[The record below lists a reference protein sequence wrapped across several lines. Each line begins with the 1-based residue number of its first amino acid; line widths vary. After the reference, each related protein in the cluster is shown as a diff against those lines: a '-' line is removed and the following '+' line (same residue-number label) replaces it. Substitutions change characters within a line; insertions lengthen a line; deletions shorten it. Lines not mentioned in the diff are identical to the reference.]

1 MRVTKLELQG
11 FKSFAKKTEL
21 NFCDGITAII
31 GPNGSGKSNLSDAI
45 RWVLGEQS
53 ARNLRGG
60 RMEDVIFGG
69 TQKRKPLPMAE
80 VTLTF
85 DNEDHK
91 LPTDYQE
98 VAVTRRVYRS
108 GESEYALNGKTC
120 RLKDVLEL
128 FRDTGIGKDGYSI
141 IGQGKV
147 DEILS
152 NRSSDRRTALEE
164 AAGVM
169 RYRVRREEAERKL
182 EQTRKNM
189 ERIRDI
195 LTELEDRLGP
205 LSRQS
210 KKARQALEYQNELK
224 ELEVN
229 LFLRE
234 TQRNREKLEKE
245 QQNLKLVEENIAQ
258 NRLEDESLLTS
269 LQKQEE
275 ALAAMDELL
284 QQEQQALTELV
295 SRLENRQGEKSLL
308 KERWEHAVQEQE
320 RLLEQSREAEEKAEK
335 LLNQVQELETL
346 YGQDTTQLEAQLEKE
361 NEKLTALTLETEEA
375 EEKIEKMKAT
385 IMESMNRLSDMRSSL
400 SRFEAMESALKQREE
415 AIEKEQEALTKKAEA
430 LALEHEEA
438 LAEEK
443 NLLKNWEEAKAA
455 LQACKIRRQ
464 QGESTLRDKQKTL
477 QQIEQNCA
485 ALASRLHV
493 LKEMARRRE
502 GYQNSVRLLME
513 AGEKNPA
520 IGQKIIGVVGELV
533 RIPTELEAAMTTAL
547 GGAAQNIVAP
557 TGQDGKALIEIL
569 RKREM
574 GRATI
579 LPLDTLRINPPKGKD
594 LDCLREKG
602 VKGIA
607 SELIDCDPAARK
619 AIDYL
624 LGRTLVVEDMDT
636 ALRIRRQYNTS
647 FQMVTVQGDILS
659 TGGAMTGGSRKKES
673 FSILSRERE
682 IEELGGQYKQAQQE
696 RDEATAAI
704 AAVQK
709 EQGLLAI
716 QQDSL
721 TEQVHEAAL
730 QVEKQKDKLSI
741 IARDRENCREEQ
753 EALEEEHQSNVESLA
768 EIEKSIQRFSREKDS
783 LEQRSDVTREDVME
797 GQKAFYALRKRR
809 EEQGALVTDV
819 RLKLT
824 AAQKETDARE
834 KEKAR
839 LNREQEEAL
848 AQSCQNAL
856 KAREQQT
863 YADGLKEEEEALQE
877 ALERLEKEVEQARE
891 QLEKKRSERRGCQ
904 EELSVVRTRRD
915 ALLTENGKL
924 LEQKTRSEMALGKLH
939 THLEQIQDRIWNSYE
954 LTYENALA
962 LWKDMP
968 LGTATA
974 RAGEL
979 RSAIRALGDVN
990 PGSIKEYEEVSQ
1002 RYGEMKKQYDD
1013 LVQAAAD
1020 LDKLIEGLVRTM
1032 EKVFTGE
1039 FARVQKEFS
1048 QVFTEL
1054 FGGGQAELRLSDP
1067 SDVLGCDIDIIAQ
1080 PPGKKLQLLSLMS
1093 GGERALTAI
1102 ALLFAMLRIKSPAF
1116 CVLDEIEA
1124 ALDEANVNRFADF
1137 LKTYSRETQFI
1148 LITHRKGSMEACN
1161 TLYGVAMEE
1170 KGVSSLVSAKFEEV
1184 S

>member
-91 LPTDYQE
+91 LPTEYRE

-108 GESEYALNGKTC
+108 GESEYALNGKNC

-182 EQTRKNM
+182 DQTRKNM
-189 ERIRDI
+189 ERIHDI
-195 LTELEDRLGP
+195 LSELEGRLGP

-245 QQNLKLVEENIAQ
+245 EQNLKLVVGNIAQ
-258 NRLEDESLLTS
+258 NRLEDEE
-269 LQKQEE
+269 LQKALSAQEE
-275 ALAAMDELL
+275 ALQTMDEVLEQS
-284 QQEQQALTELV
+284 QQGLTELL
-295 SRLENRQGEKSLL
+295 SKLENRQGERSLL
-308 KERWEHAVQEQE
+308 KERKAHAEEEKE
-320 RLLEQSREAEEKAEK
+320 RLEGAGQASMQRGEE
-335 LLNQVQELETL
+335 LLARVQELESL
-346 YGQDTTQLEAQLEKE
+346 YGGDTEALEAQLKEE
-361 NEKLTALTLETEEA
+361 NENLTALTKETEKA
-375 EEKIEKMKAT
+375 EENIEEMKAA
-385 IMESMNRLSDMRSSL
+385 IMDSMNRLSDMKSSL
-400 SRFEAMESALKQREE
+400 SRFEAMENALKQREE
-415 AIEKEQEALTKKAEA
+415 AMDKERR
-430 LALEHEEA
+430 ALEEKAQGLKKEYEEA
-438 LAEEK
+438 LQEQEELDK
-443 NLLKNWEEAKAA
+443 KLEEARAA
-455 LQACKIRRQ
+455 LLQCKERRQ
-464 QGESTLRDKQKTL
+464 QGEKTL
-477 QQIEQNCA
+477 GGLQKALQGEEQHCA
-485 ALASRLHV
+485 GLASRLHV

-513 AGEKNPA
+513 AGEKDPD
-520 IGQKIIGVVGELV
+520 IGKKIIGVVAELV
-533 RIPTELEAAMTTAL
+533 RIPQGLEAAMATAL
-547 GGAAQNIVAP
+547 GGAAQNIVSP

-569 RKREM
+569 RKREL

-579 LPLDTLRINPPKGKD
+579 LPLDTLRVNAPKGKD
-594 LDCLREKG
+594 LECLQEKG
-602 VKGIA
+602 VRGIA
-607 SELIDCDPAARK
+607 SQLIDCRLEARK

-636 ALRIRRQYNTS
+636 ALRIKKQYNTP
-647 FQMVTVQGDILS
+647 FQLVTVQGDILS
-659 TGGAMTGGSRKKES
+659 AGGAMTGGSRKKES

-682 IEELGGQYKQAQQE
+682 IEELTKEYKDALARREEGLKTIETARKEQTLLGVQQE
-696 RDEATAAI
+696 
-704 AAVQK
+704 
-709 EQGLLAI
+709 GL
-716 QQDSL
+716 S
-721 TEQVHEAAL
+721 EQVHEISL
-730 QVEKQKDKLSI
+730 QTEKQKDKLSI
-741 IARDRENCREEQ
+741 IARDMENCREEQ
-753 EALEEEHQSNVESLA
+753 GALEEEHQSNLESLA
-768 EIEKSIQRFSREKDS
+768 EIQKSIQGFSREKDS
-783 LEQRSDVTREDVME
+783 LQQRSDVTREDVME
-797 GQKAFYALRKRR
+797 GQKAFYALRKRK
-809 EEQGALVTDV
+809 EEQSDLVTEI

-834 KEKAR
+834 KEKTR
-839 LNREQEEAL
+839 LQKERAEAL
-848 AQSCQNAL
+848 EQGRMSL
-856 KAREQQT
+856 KKAREQQG
-863 YADGLKEEEEALQE
+863 YIASLAEEERALVLAAE
-877 ALERLEKEVEQARE
+877 ALEAQAQSAQQALE
-891 QLEKKRSERRGCQ
+891 EKRQERKGCQ
-904 EELSVVRTRRD
+904 EELAVVRTRRD

-924 LEQKTRSEMALGKLH
+924 LEQKTRSEMALGKLQ

-954 LTYENALA
+954 LTYENAMS
-962 LWKDMP
+962 LWKEMP
-968 LGTATA
+968 LGTASS

-1148 LITHRKGSMEACN
+1148 LITHRKGSMEVCN